1 MAREVVTKRVY
12 LKLAVFLDRKDAP
25 TIQEKMEL
33 ALKKLHRMGDRK
45 EVLGEDNRHVRSII
59 YHRTH
64 TSMLFGI
71 FASYERGTQQMIV
84 SEDDDA
90 ETLTIEQV
98 APPKGDDNKRREFLE
113 GVCYFGLFGNHVLV
127 VQSNALGSKQI
138 ETHFNWLLKQAEVV
152 AAGNAVGLS
161 DQIAT
166 ATKERI
172 RKAHVKEVEI
182 GAPFIEAEAAPP
194 STNKEIVED
203 TAFNFKGIGLEMVR
217 QILGDQLDS
226 MKLADAL
233 DGNIEVSLRIR
244 YKKKTTEKAHE
255 LLDNIALAIRNIDED
270 EVKLHLVGGGQV
282 DGNQLKLSSQLR
294 IEAHDG
300 IPSYNELFQKMQQ
313 WLLDLLEKKV
323 VEP

>member
-1 MAREVVTKRVY
+1 
-12 LKLAVFLDRKDAP
+12 
-25 TIQEKMEL
+25 
-33 ALKKLHRMGDRK
+33 
-45 EVLGEDNRHVRSII
+45 
-59 YHRTH
+59 
-64 TSMLFGI
+64 
-71 FASYERGTQQMIV
+71 
-84 SEDDDA
+84 
-90 ETLTIEQV
+90 
-98 APPKGDDNKRREFLE
+98 
-113 GVCYFGLFGNHVLV
+113 
-127 VQSNALGSKQI
+127 
-138 ETHFNWLLKQAEVV
+138 LKQAEVV

-161 DQIAT
+161 NQIAA

-172 RKAHVKEVEI
+172 RNAHVKEVEI

-194 STNKEIVED
+194 STNKEIIED
-203 TAFNFKGIGLEMVR
+203 TAFNFKGIGLDMVR

-255 LLDNIALAIRNIDED
+255 LLDNIALAIRNIDGD

-294 IEAHDG
+294 IEARDG

-313 WLLDLLEKKV
+313 WLLDQLEKKV
-323 VEP
+323 IEP

>member
-59 YHRTH
+59 YYRTH
-64 TSMLFGI
+64 ANMLFGI

-84 SEDDDA
+84 SEDDEA

-138 ETHFNWLLKQAEVV
+138 ETHFNWLLKQAKVV
-152 AAGNAVGLS
+152 ADGNAVGLS
-161 DQIAT
+161 DQIAA

-194 STNKEIVED
+194 STNKEIVKD

>member
-12 LKLAVFLDRKDAP
+12 LKQAVFLDRKDAP
-25 TIQEKMEL
+25 TIQEKLEL

-64 TSMLFGI
+64 ANMLFGI

-84 SEDDDA
+84 TEDDDA

-127 VQSNALGSKQI
+127 VQSNALGSKHV
-138 ETHFNWLLKQAEVV
+138 ESHVNWLLRQSAVV
-152 AAGNAVGLS
+152 AEGNAIGLS
-161 DQIAT
+161 DQIAA

-172 RKAHVKEVEI
+172 RNAHVKEVEI

-194 STNKEIVED
+194 STNKEIVKD

-294 IEAHDG
+294 IEARDG